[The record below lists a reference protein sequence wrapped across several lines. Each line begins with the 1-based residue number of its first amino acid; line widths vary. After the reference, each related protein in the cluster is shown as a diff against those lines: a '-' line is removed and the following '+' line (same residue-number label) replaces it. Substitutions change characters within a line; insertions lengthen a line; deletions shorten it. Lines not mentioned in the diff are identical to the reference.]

1 MAGKIY
7 NGIILNGVKYEA
19 VEVLNDD
26 DSICEHCGLSE
37 LCYGLNFSPCEMFEG
52 VVHFRIRR

>member
-7 NGIILNGVKYEA
+7 NGIILNGVKYET

-26 DSICEHCGLSE
+26 DSACEHCGLSE
-37 LCYGLNFSPCEMFEG
+37 LCDSLNFSPCEMFEG
-52 VVHFRIRR
+52 VVRFRMRR

>member
-1 MAGKIY
+1 MAGNIY
-7 NGIILNGVKYEA
+7 NGIIINGVKYEA

-26 DSICEHCGLSE
+26 DSIFEHCGLSE
-37 LCYGLNFSPCEMFEG
+37 LCDGLNFSPCEMFEG

>member
-7 NGIILNGVKYEA
+7 NGIILNGTKYEA

-26 DSICEHCGLSE
+26 IACEHCGLLE
-37 LCYGLNFSPCEMFEG
+37 LCDSLDFSPCEMFEG
-52 VVHFRIRR
+52 MVRFRIRR

>member
-7 NGIILNGVKYEA
+7 NGIIINGAKYEA

-26 DSICEHCGLSE
+26 DSACEHCGLSE
-37 LCYGLNFSPCEMFEG
+37 LCDSLNFSPCEMFEG
-52 VVHFRIRR
+52 VVRFRIRR